1 MKQDKILNK
10 NLENQKRLIRI
21 IKDGTEISRNFSNYK
36 IQFHQNCTETSV
48 QPKQI
53 SRSLSS
59 IPPLVAIQN
68 NKRESKIIFT
78 APPNLN

>member
-1 MKQDKILNK
+1 MKRDKILNK

-36 IQFHQNCTETSV
+36 IQFHQTETSV

-68 NKRESKIIFT
+68 NKRESKITFT